1 MKRTVKVIGL
11 FLVAILCISLF
22 ANLFGGSS
30 DEPTVPGTT
39 EPRPSVP
46 GTDEPSGSEEP
57 SEPEGPDVSDEPTEP
72 EESKNTYDKDSR
84 PVRLP
89 SY

>member
-1 MKRTVKVIGL
+1 MKRLLKAIGL
-11 FLVAILCISLF
+11 FMVVILLIGVVSSLF
-22 ANLFGGSS
+22 NVDS

-57 SEPEGPDVSDEPTEP
+57 SEPEGPDVSDEPIEP